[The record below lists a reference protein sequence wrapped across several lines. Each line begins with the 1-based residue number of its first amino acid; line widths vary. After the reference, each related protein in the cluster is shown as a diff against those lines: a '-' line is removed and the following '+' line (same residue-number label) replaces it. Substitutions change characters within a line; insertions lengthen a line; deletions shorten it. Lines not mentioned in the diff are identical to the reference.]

1 MKLGNTDEEGR
12 ELSAAARARD
22 VEQLEQALAPPEV
35 PSLTKDIAAV
45 FHSQQNEKRSVA
57 MSVTLCG
64 SGRTK
69 IFGVWPPIRH
79 QPERQWPV
87 GRTKKVDAA
96 GALSRTGA
104 LGALFKDDALP
115 WIVWARSCR

>member
-45 FHSQQNEKRSVA
+45 FQSQQNEKRSVP
-57 MSVTLCG
+57 MGG
-64 SGRTK
+64 SEIK
-69 IFGVWPPIRH
+69 
-79 QPERQWPV
+79 
-87 GRTKKVDAA
+87 
-96 GALSRTGA
+96 L
-104 LGALFKDDALP
+104 
-115 WIVWARSCR
+115 